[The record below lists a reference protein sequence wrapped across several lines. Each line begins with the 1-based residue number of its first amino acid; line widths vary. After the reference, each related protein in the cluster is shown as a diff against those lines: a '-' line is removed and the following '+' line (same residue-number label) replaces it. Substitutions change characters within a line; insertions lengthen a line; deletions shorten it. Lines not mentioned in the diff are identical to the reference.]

1 MLNVIFD
8 LHFSGN
14 KADCNVCVLMPQS
27 PIVSKL
33 ETTWQ
38 SSKQFCFGTFLSIYV
53 QWKWNKWQIS
63 AFLEQYLWNIHTVAR
78 MWQLHVGKS
87 NTWQKGE
94 SDQISLYH
102 MENLCCSRG
111 LIVLNSEL
119 KTCAIQKRW
128 FFFEQLAAV
137 VWTAEHFSEQITPTI
152 WMAFLMI
159 FLSIIP
165 IAWRKASQRF
175 LAVWT
180 STHWCT
186 VSSCERSDKEIK
198 SELGITVGPSFLYS
212 RMNNATV
219 STWHERST
227 WPAAKILAGQ
237 VNILARHCLLTGHC
251 FKPWYG

>member
-1 MLNVIFD
+1 MTKRWIWSDF
-8 LHFSGN
+8 
-14 KADCNVCVLMPQS
+14 P
-27 PIVSKL
+27 
-33 ETTWQ
+33 
-38 SSKQFCFGTFLSIYV
+38 LSYM
-53 QWKWNKWQIS
+53 
-63 AFLEQYLWNIHTVAR
+63 Y
-78 MWQLHVGKS
+78 GKPLLFKRPNS
-87 NTWQKGE
+87 FEFW
-94 SDQISLYH
+94 I
-102 MENLCCSRG
+102 ENLCHPKKM
-111 LIVLNSEL
+111 I
-119 KTCAIQKRW
+119 

-165 IAWRKASQRF
+165 IAWRKASQQF

-227 WPAAKILAGQ
+227 WPASENFGWSSQHSGQ
-237 VNILARHCLLTGHC
+237 TLSVDRPL
-251 FKPWYG
+251 F